1 MSTRGNVTIKTKH
14 GTFMYEIPSSADEMD
29 NIKLLEN
36 WSGDMPE
43 LQELHMN
50 PGHVGNP
57 SIFLDV
63 DAIKGTL
70 TIRKAQS
77 FWVNA
82 PEDWRERGYICYQS
96 DKDYKQWGYHSWR
109 RGNVIM
115 RHTYPEAL
123 TTPGAAPDWL
133 YTKED
138 MKELASIFQGSNG
151 YSQAAYLMKKVS
163 AVKELVPVLF
173 GPYTKEEMKELA
185 SISQGYNGYSQ
196 GSNGYSQAAYLM
208 KKEYKYDPQKI
219 YLWLSAVKE
228 LVPVLFGPYEEL
240 PTMLNSWEPIKSIAI
255 WRMKMNER
263 KAV

>member
-1 MSTRGNVTIKTKH
+1 MSTRGNVTVKTIH
-14 GTFMYEIPSSADEMD
+14 GTFMYEIPSSADEME
-29 NIKLLEN
+29 NINLLKN

-43 LQELHMN
+43 LQDLYLN

-70 TIRKAQS
+70 VIRKAQS

-82 PEDWRERGYICYQS
+82 PEDWKERGYTCYQS

-109 RGNVIM
+109 RGKVIM

-123 TTPGAAPDWL
+123 TTPGAAHDWL

-138 MKELASIFQGSNG
+138 MKELADIFQGSNG
-151 YSQAAYLMKKVS
+151 Y
-163 AVKELVPVLF
+163 
-173 GPYTKEEMKELA
+173 G
-185 SISQGYNGYSQ
+185 
-196 GSNGYSQAAYLM
+196 QAAYLM

-219 YLWLSAVKE
+219 YLWLSAVEE
-228 LVPVLFGPYEEL
+228 LVPALFGPYEEL
-240 PTMLNSWEPIKSIAI
+240 PTMINSWEPIKSIAI
-255 WRMKMNER
+255 WRMRKKER
-263 KAV
+263 KAA